1 MQLGDRRWLLLDQ
14 QLATQQEAL
23 SRLPRAS
30 VLWWSGQNLPE
41 MFDQIQPQVAIA
53 PQIAPTAAADF
64 QRRGTLTFA
73 TGQSGAIAWRPNH
86 EFTAMLTAE

>member
-1 MQLGDRRWLLLDQ
+1 
-14 QLATQQEAL
+14 
-23 SRLPRAS
+23 
-30 VLWWSGQNLPE
+30 

-73 TGQSGAIAWRPNH
+73 TGQSGAIAWRPKR